1 MGVAQ
6 VSGSVKASPAPGKYL
21 APAKLNLFLH
31 VTGRR
36 PDGFHDIETVFQLVD
51 LCDELSISVRVD
63 GQIVRNPPP
72 DDPLLAALH
81 DDDDLTVRA
90 ARLLQEE
97 SGVTKG
103 ANIHV
108 SKHIPAGGGLGGGS
122 SDAAA
127 VLLALNELWKLR
139 WSREQLAVLGAQL
152 GSDVPVFVHGRNAWA
167 SGRGEQ
173 LVPVDLPQRWFVIVD
188 PGVSVSTR
196 EVFSDPDLT
205 RDTPALK
212 IAAVPIGGGHND
224 CERVVR
230 RRFRQV
236 AAMLDWLQAR
246 GGRLTGTGGCGFVT
260 CDSIDKA
267 TALAARVAEPWRAY
281 VAKGI

>member
-1 MGVAQ
+1 MASTVA
-6 VSGSVKASPAPGKYL
+6 GKYL

-51 LCDELSISVRVD
+51 LCDELAINVRED
-63 GQIVRNPPP
+63 GRIVRSPPP

-90 ARLLQEE
+90 ARLLQKEGGV
-97 SGVTKG
+97 SMGANLHVTKR
-103 ANIHV
+103 
-108 SKHIPAGGGLGGGS
+108 IPAGGGLGGGS
-122 SDAAA
+122 SDAAT
-127 VLLALNELWKLR
+127 VLLALNELWNLG

-167 SGRGEQ
+167 CGRGEQ

-188 PGVSVSTR
+188 PGVPVSTG

-212 IAAVPIGGGHND
+212 IAAVPAGGGHND
-224 CERVVR
+224 CEPVVR
-230 RRFRQV
+230 RCYGQV

-246 GGRLTGTGGCGFVT
+246 GGRLTGTGGCGFVA
-260 CDSIDKA
+260 CDSVERA
-267 TALAARVAEPWRAY
+267 TSLAATVTKPWRAY
-281 VAKGI
+281 VARGF